1 MTTPYEDRQNYWEAS
16 RRVRESWARYELGNV
31 LFWAFDHELPNL
43 PEDQLEDFLYG
54 ARVSV
59 VGAEPA
65 WKPAMDGLKGIPVTS
80 LRPDLK
86 QAFATIREL
95 ARDIATGKPGGI
107 FSMKI
112 HLYVPDQ
119 ASDREG
125 RPKWC
130 LDGRLRDGL
139 IWMAVKLF
147 SEVPRSLIRTC
158 GFVQCPRVYV
168 AGKNQRY
175 CLHHQA
181 DAQRQTQRR
190 AERAFRQRAK
200 KRRPR

>member
-1 MTTPYEDRQNYWEAS
+1 MSTPYEDRQKYWEAS
-16 RRVRESWARYELGNV
+16 RRVRESWARFELGNV
-31 LFWAFDHELPNL
+31 LFWAFDHELSNL
-43 PEDQLEDFLYG
+43 PEDQLEDFLYH

-65 WKPAMDGLKGIPVTS
+65 WKPAMDRLKGVPVTS

-95 ARDIATGKPGGI
+95 ARDIATGKGGGI

-112 HLYVPDQ
+112 QLYVPDQ
-119 ASDREG
+119 AHDREG

-139 IWMAVKLF
+139 IWMAVTLF

-158 GFVQCPRVYV
+158 GFEHCPRVYV

-175 CLHHQA
+175 CLRHQA